1 MESKSRS
8 DEEVPH
14 KTYQVPFDSTFIEKV
29 VIKMAIEEGMLKAFF
44 KMNELRRVDCEHLL
58 NNTELLQS
66 LRNFDLVVYEGAA
79 LCSVLVADLLGIPR
93 VIIFPVSPNVPTSPF
108 FQIPLPVS
116 YVPID
121 MTSFTSKMSFTQRLM
136 NFGVYIFSP
145 FATRFMFGTSMS
157 PLKEKYNITPDISY
171 YEALANY
178 ELLIIEADFALEYPQ
193 PLLPGIYLSSISQ
206 ELIYMLTNTQP
217 TLSWHSTD
225 TQLTVG

>member
-1 MESKSRS
+1 MVLVKPSSENKSRS
-8 DEEVPH
+8 GENIPH
-14 KTYQVPFDSTFIEKV
+14 KTYQVPFDSTFIEEFV
-29 VIKMAIEEGMLKAFF
+29 VRMAIEEGILKALI
-44 KMNELRRVDCEHLL
+44 KMNELQRVACEQLL

-79 LCSVLVADLLGIPR
+79 LCSMLVADLLGIPH

-116 YVPID
+116 YVPIQ

-136 NFGVYIFSP
+136 NLGAYIFSP
-145 FATRFMFGTSMS
+145 FVTRFMFATSMS
-157 PLKEKYNITPDISY
+157 PLKEKYNITPDTNY

-193 PLLPGIYLSSISQ
+193 PLLPGLHNLQ
-206 ELIYMLTNTQP
+206 
-217 TLSWHSTD
+217 
-225 TQLTVG
+225 V

>member
-29 VIKMAIEEGMLKAFF
+29 VIKMAIEEGIIKALI
-44 KMNELRRVDCEHLL
+44 KMNELQRVACDQLL

-121 MTSFTSKMSFTQRLM
+121 MTSFTSKMSFIERLM
-136 NFGVYIFSP
+136 NFGVYVFSQ
-145 FATRFMFGTSMS
+145 FGTYFMFTTSMS
-157 PLKEKYNITPDISY
+157 PLKEMYNITPEISFQ
-171 YEALANY
+171 EALANY

-193 PLLPGIYLSSISQ
+193 PLLPGLHNMQ
-206 ELIYMLTNTQP
+206 
-217 TLSWHSTD
+217 
-225 TQLTVG
+225 V

>member
-136 NFGVYIFSP
+136 NFGVYVFSQ
-145 FATRFMFGTSMS
+145 FGTYFMFTTSMS
-157 PLKEKYNITPDISY
+157 PLKEMYNITPEISFQ
-171 YEALANY
+171 EALANY

-193 PLLPGIYLSSISQ
+193 PLLPGLHNMQ
-206 ELIYMLTNTQP
+206 
-217 TLSWHSTD
+217 
-225 TQLTVG
+225 V